1 MVNLKE
7 KTTTERSPVIVIMG
21 HIDHGK
27 SALLDF
33 IRKSNVVAGEAGG
46 ITQHTSAYEVEHKTK
61 EGKIKKITF
70 LDTPGHEAF
79 SDMRLRGAIVADIA
93 ILIVSA
99 EDGVKSQTLEALEA
113 IKAASIPYIVAINK
127 IDKPGADIEKTKNS
141 LVENEIY
148 IEGYGGDIPHVA
160 ISAKS
165 GKGIPE
171 LLDMMLLV
179 AEMSELTANTN
190 KPAEGVVIE
199 ANVDPKKGLSTTLII
214 KDGTLKKG
222 MFIASGGSCAPV
234 RIFEN
239 FLGEKIDKAQF
250 SSPVIIVG
258 WNKLPEVG
266 ASFKTFEKKKEAE
279 TYALNFK
286 LEKQTKSVSETQ
298 GKITKSDEGYFS
310 IPIILK
316 ADVSGTLS
324 AITQEIS
331 KIVLPRTTLKIIHT
345 GVGAITEN
353 DVKTASGAKD
363 SIIIGFN
370 VSVDARTRSVAEQ
383 FDVNI
388 ETFNIIYKMTEWLEK
403 EALKKTPEIEVEEK
417 SGELKILKLFSAQ
430 KNVQIIGGKI
440 IEGKIASGARVHI
453 LRRDNLIG
461 EGKILGMQSQKTKI
475 DEANEEMEIGAKV
488 ESKIE
493 IAAGDTLESFTM
505 VTK

>member
-1 MVNLKE
+1 MVDIKE
-7 KTTTERSPVIVIMG
+7 KTTIERSPVIVIMG

-33 IRKSNVVAGEAGG
+33 IRKSNVVEGEAGG
-46 ITQHTSAYEVEHKTK
+46 ITQHTSAYEVEHKIK
-61 EGKIKKITF
+61 GKTKKITF

-79 SDMRLRGAIVADIA
+79 SDMRSRGAIVADIA
-93 ILIVSA
+93 ILVVSA
-99 EDGVKSQTLEALEA
+99 EDGVKSQTLEALSA
-113 IKAASIPYIVAINK
+113 IKAAKIPYIVAINK

-148 IEGYGGDIPHVA
+148 IEGYGGDIPYVA

-179 AEMSELTANTN
+179 AEMGEMTSDIN
-190 KPAEGVVIE
+190 KLAEGVVIE
-199 ANVDPKKGLSTTLII
+199 AKVDPQKGLSTTLII

-222 MFIASGGSCAPV
+222 MFIASGTSYAPV

-239 FLGEKIDKAQF
+239 FLGKKLDEAQF
-250 SSPVIIVG
+250 SSPIVIVG

-266 ASFKTFEKKKEAE
+266 APFKTFKKKKEAE
-279 TYALNFK
+279 TYVVNFK
-286 LEKQTKSVSETQ
+286 SEEQTKSVAEVQ
-298 GKITKSDEGYFS
+298 EEITENNKGYFS

-316 ADVSGTLS
+316 ADVSGTLN
-324 AITQEIS
+324 AVTQEIK
-331 KIVLPRTTLKIIHT
+331 KITLPHTVLKIIHT

-353 DVKTASGAKD
+353 DVKTASGAKN

-370 VSVDARTRSVAEQ
+370 VSVDTRTLSVAEQ
-383 FDVNI
+383 FDVDI
-388 ETFNIIYKMTEWLEK
+388 ETFNIIYKMTEWLEE
-403 EALKKTPEIEVEEK
+403 EAKKKTPKIEVEEK
-417 SGELKILKLFSAQ
+417 TGELKILRLFSTQ
-430 KNVQIIGGKI
+430 KNAQIIGGRV
-440 IEGKIASGARVHI
+440 IEGKIMSGACVRI

-461 EGKILGMQSQKTKI
+461 EGKIVGMQSQKTKI
-475 DEANEEMEIGAKV
+475 NEANEEMEIGAKI
-488 ESKIE
+488 ESKID
-493 IAAGDTLESFTM
+493 IAAGDTLESFIM